1 MYIWQ
6 AGTTRAILSS
16 YWKQEKLEWGQ
27 ECTIQGAMIS
37 DSISRTMP
45 QSSFGEL
52 LRKRGFQAFL
62 WTQFLGAFNDNLY
75 KIVVS
80 MRAVQISA
88 ASGGLYLSLAGAVFV
103 APFLLFSGYSG
114 HLADAVSKRK
124 VLISVKVFEI
134 AVMLLGLAVF
144 FSTRVE
150 LMLIVLFLMAVHS
163 TIFSP
168 AKYGIVP
175 EMLGDE
181 DLSRANALLEMSTF
195 VAIVLGTALGALM
208 FKALKS
214 EPWKMG
220 LGMVAVAVAGFAV
233 SLRITRVPVSR
244 ATAPF
249 RLNPFAEVITGTKH
263 LLADRALW
271 LTVLGISY
279 FWFLGMLLQLDLLLF
294 ANEVLHVD
302 EFRTGLLLTSLAVGI
317 GVGSMLAGRLS
328 GDKVELGLV
337 PLGSIL
343 MALFSV
349 LLSFAGGSY
358 GWSIAMLAMLGL
370 SSGLFIV
377 PLNAFLQQRAEA
389 HEKGRLIA
397 TNNFHNT
404 IGMLLASGMLWLMHD
419 RLHVGADKL
428 ILIFGLATVAST
440 AYIVS
445 VVPDFLIRFVLWMAT
460 HSLFRIRVIGQ
471 QNVPLRGPALL
482 VANHTSYVDG
492 LLIGAS
498 IQRAVRFMVWRPIY
512 EMKALRWFFR
522 LMNAIPVGT
531 RGPREAVEAIKRARE
546 ELAAGELVCI
556 FAEGAITR
564 TGNLLPFKSG
574 LERIAAGAD
583 IPIIP
588 VHLDRL
594 WGSIF
599 SFERG
604 KFFWKWPKHIPYPV
618 TVTFGEPLPST
629 ATAQQVRQAIL
640 EMGSEAVEARK
651 SRRDLLSARFVRSA
665 RAHWRQFAMA
675 DSTGRELT
683 YSGALC
689 ASLLA
694 AEWLRANRR
703 EEEMVGV
710 LLPPSVAGAIANV
723 GVTMASKVPVN
734 LNFTAGPEAM
744 AAATAQCKIATVI
757 TSRVFLAKAKLETVE
772 GAVFIEEILGGA
784 SGLKK
789 AAVWMRAR
797 FVPMNLW
804 LRPAQS
810 PDSLATVVFSS
821 GSTGVPKGVMLSH
834 YNLISDIEAI
844 LQVFRLTDTDR
855 IVGVLP
861 FFHSFGFTVTIW
873 LPLLSGC
880 GAVYQPNPLDAKAT
894 GAMVRKH
901 KGTFLLAT
909 PTFCG
914 NYLRKCA
921 REEFAS
927 LRVLLVG
934 AEKLRAQ
941 TAHEFQEKFGI
952 ALLEGYGSTEMAPVV
967 SVNVPD
973 YHEGREKQTGAKP
986 GTVGH
991 PLPGVAVK
999 VVDPQTREPL
1009 PPDREGLLLV
1019 KGPNRMLGYLA
1030 QPELT
1035 NSVLRD
1041 GWYVTG
1047 DIAAVDDEG
1056 FLRITDRLS
1065 RFSKIG
1071 GEMVPH
1077 LKIEAAAA
1085 EILGEPACVVTGV
1098 PDEHRGERL
1107 ALLYTDGALAPRE
1120 LWQRLSESQLPAL
1133 WVPKRDDIF
1142 HVPSLPLLGTG
1153 KLDLRAIRAQAASL
1167 IASCDRTK

>member
-1 MYIWQ
+1 MQ
-6 AGTTRAILSS
+6 RG
-16 YWKQEKLEWGQ
+16 
-27 ECTIQGAMIS
+27 
-37 DSISRTMP
+37 
-45 QSSFGEL
+45 FGDL
-52 LRKRGFQAFL
+52 LKRGGFQAFL

-114 HLADAVSKRK
+114 HLADAVSKRT
-124 VLISVKVFEI
+124 VLIAVKVFEI

-195 VAIVLGTALGALM
+195 VAIVLGTALGSLM
-208 FKALKS
+208 FAAWKA
-214 EPWKMG
+214 EPWRMG
-220 LGMVAVAVAGFAV
+220 LVMVFVALAGFTV
-233 SLRITRVPVSR
+233 SLRITRVPAAG
-244 ATAPF
+244 ATGPF
-249 RLNPFAEVITGTKH
+249 LRNPFAEVITGTKH

-294 ANEVLHVD
+294 AHEVLHVND
-302 EFRTGLLLTSLAVGI
+302 LRTGLMVTCLAVGI
-317 GVGSMLAGRLS
+317 GAGSMLAGKLS

-349 LLSFAGGSY
+349 ALYMARGSY
-358 GWSIAMLAMLGL
+358 GWSVGMLALLGL

-377 PLNAFLQQRAEA
+377 PLNAFLQQRSEA
-389 HEKGRLIA
+389 HEKGRIIA

-404 IGMLLASGMLWLMHD
+404 IGMLLASAMLWLMHD
-419 RLHVGADKL
+419 RMHVGSDKL
-428 ILIFGLATVAST
+428 ILIFGLATIGAT

-445 VVPDFLIRFVLWMAT
+445 VVPDFLIRFVLWTAT
-460 HSLFRIRVIGQ
+460 HSLFRIRIVGQ
-471 QNVPLRGPALL
+471 ENVPTRGAALL
-482 VANHTSYVDG
+482 VANHTSHVDG

-498 IQRAVRFMVWRPIY
+498 VQRVIRFMVWRPIF
-512 EMKALRWFFR
+512 ERKGLRWFFR
-522 LMNAIPVGT
+522 LVSAIPVGT
-531 RGPREAVEAIKRARE
+531 KSPREVIEAVRRAKQ
-546 ELAAGELVCI
+546 ELASGEMVCI
-556 FAEGAITR
+556 FAEGSITR

-574 LERIAAGAD
+574 LERIVAGTD
-583 IPIIP
+583 VPVIP

-604 KFFWKWPKHIPYPV
+604 KFFWKLPKRIPYPV
-618 TVTFGEPLPST
+618 TVSFGQPLPST
-629 ATAQQVRQAIL
+629 ATAQCVRQAIL
-640 EMGSEAVEARK
+640 ELGSEAVEARK
-651 SRRDLLSARFVRSA
+651 STRDTLPARFVRSA
-665 RAHWRQFAMA
+665 RTNWGKFAMA
-675 DSTGRELT
+675 NSTGWELT
-683 YSGALC
+683 YGRTLIG
-689 ASLLA
+689 SLLV
-694 AEWLRANRR
+694 AEWVRKNRR
-703 EEEMVGV
+703 EEEMLGV
-710 LLPPSVAGAIANV
+710 LLPASVAGAVTNV
-723 GVTMASKVPVN
+723 GVTLAGRVPVN
-734 LNFTAGPEAM
+734 LNFTAGAEAM
-744 AAATAQCKIATVI
+744 AAVSAQCKIRTVI
-757 TSRVFLAKAKLETVE
+757 TSRTFLAKAKLDAVE
-772 GAVFIEEILGGA
+772 GAVYVEDILGGA
-784 SGLKK
+784 SGFAK
-789 AAVWMRAR
+789 AAAWLRAR
-797 FVPMNLW
+797 LMPAGPL
-804 LRPAQS
+804 LRRYAKGAQG

-834 YNLISDIEAI
+834 YNLISDIDAM
-844 LQVFRLTDTDR
+844 LQVFSLGSEDR

-894 GAMVRKH
+894 GAMVQKH
-901 KGTFLLAT
+901 KGTFLLST

-914 NYLRKCA
+914 NYLRKCS

-927 LRVLLVG
+927 LRFVLVG
-934 AEKLRAQ
+934 AEKLREQ
-941 TAHEFQEKFGI
+941 TAREFQEKFGLG
-952 ALLEGYGSTEMAPVV
+952 LLEGYGCTEMSPVI
-967 SVNVPD
+967 SVNTPD
-973 YHEGREKQTGAKP
+973 FQEGSEKQMGSKP
-986 GTVGH
+986 GTAGP

-999 VVDPQTREPL
+999 VVDAQTGAPL
-1009 PPDREGLLLV
+1009 PPNSEGLLLV
-1019 KGPNRMLGYLA
+1019 KGPNRMLGYLNN
-1030 QPELT
+1030 PDLT

-1047 DIAAVDDEG
+1047 DIASVDDQG
-1056 FLRITDRLS
+1056 FIRITDRLS

-1077 LKIEAAAA
+1077 LKIEAAVA

-1098 PDEHRGERL
+1098 PDERRGERL

-1120 LWQRLSESQLPAL
+1120 MWQRLSESSLPAL
-1133 WVPKRDDIF
+1133 WIPKREDIF

-1153 KLDLRAIRAQAASL
+1153 KLDLRAIRAQAAGL
-1167 IASCDRTK
+1167 MESCDKTK